1 MTAPSSPAPCVLL
14 LQGPRSPFFARL
26 ADALTARG
34 ARVLRAL
41 VCAGDELFWR
51 GRPALRFRGRAVDW
65 AGWVAQTCRRE
76 GVTDV
81 VGLGDGRFWHAEGYP
96 AARAAGARIHV
107 VEQGW
112 LRPGWLTVE
121 RDALGGWRPSG
132 AAPAGEAAAVAPSP
146 ERGAGFAAFAAMDVA
161 HHLADMALGWL
172 LYPHA
177 RRHEL
182 RHPVAE
188 WAGWA
193 ARAASWPMR
202 AAARRAALAEIAAA
216 RGPLFLAALQLET
229 DYQIRRNG
237 PPGGARAALGAALAS
252 FAAHAPP
259 EARLIV
265 KPHPL
270 DPGLDGWRAQ
280 AAGGADSSRVIWLDG
295 GPVEALF
302 PRLSG
307 VVVVNSTV
315 GLSAL
320 AAGLPVA
327 VQGRAVYEALAWR
340 GDLAPFW
347 RAPQRPDPARVA
359 ALVAALVAD
368 TQVPGAFDGPGMAA
382 GAEGVAARIL
392 AAAQGA
398 ERAA

>member
-1 MTAPSSPAPCVLL
+1 MTVTPRPSPCVLL
-14 LQGPRSPFFARL
+14 LQGPRSAFFARL
-26 ADALTARG
+26 ADALATRG

-41 VCAGDELFWR
+41 VCAGDEPFWQ
-51 GRPALRFRGRAVDW
+51 GRPALRFRGRAEDW
-65 AGWVAQTCRRE
+65 AGWVGETCRRE

-81 VGLGDGRFWHAEGYP
+81 AGLGDGRFWHAEGYP
-96 AARAAGARIHV
+96 AAREAGARVHV

-112 LRPGWLTVE
+112 IRPGWLTVE
-121 RDALGGWRPSG
+121 RDALGAWRPSEATLARP
-132 AAPAGEAAAVAPSP
+132 AAMPAPSR

-161 HHLADMALGWL
+161 HHLADMGLNWL

-193 ARAASWPMR
+193 ARAASWPAR
-202 AAARRAALAEIAAA
+202 AMERRAALRQIEGAP
-216 RGPLFLAALQLET
+216 GPLFLAALQLET
-229 DYQIRRNG
+229 DFQIRRNG
-237 PPGGARAALGAALAS
+237 PPGGVRAALGTSLAS

-259 EARLIV
+259 DARLIV

-270 DPGLDGWRAQ
+270 DPGLDGWRRQVAGS
-280 AAGGADSSRVIWLDG
+280 AAAARTVWLDG
-295 GPVEALF
+295 GSVEALF

-307 VVVVNSTV
+307 VVVVNSTA

-347 RAPQRPDPARVA
+347 RAPAPPDPARVA
-359 ALVAALVAD
+359 ALVAALAAE

-382 GAEGVAARIL
+382 GADGVAMRIL
-392 AAAQGA
+392 GAALGA